1 MHNWSLGNVLHVI
14 DAIVW
19 EQSTFLQ
26 SFTVH
31 RAAQG
36 GAAQETQVIPDAAIV
51 RLYTITMK
59 ATLESYTNDTTHI
72 RLTDRARRRMGRVAE
87 TLLQKKKKPSNLRA
101 DEADALLQALPTAL
115 ENLLSKFV
123 PELQKHGYS
132 KPLVDD
138 PTPKIIGAVTKMLSV
153 RNIILKRTTKSACG
167 GRFRGRCAGGRT
179 ERTGYSRRS

>member
-1 MHNWSLGNVLHVI
+1 MCSTSLTQ
-14 DAIVW
+14 IVW

-101 DEADALLQALPTAL
+101 DDSEADALLQALPTAL

-132 KPLVDD
+132 NPLFDD

-153 RNIILKRTTKSACG
+153 RNIILCKLDLFLRKKLISLAKFTWIS
-167 GRFRGRCAGGRT
+167 
-179 ERTGYSRRS
+179 

>member
-1 MHNWSLGNVLHVI
+1 MTESLRKQQVNLRKNLVSLSKFTFFFADILSGRRQSDPRYPIRLLYNAFWAIKSFNVHLQLCPDIMHNWSLGNVLHVI

-19 EQSTFLQ
+19 EQSTFKFLQ

-87 TLLQKKKKPSNLRA
+87 TLLQKNLKKKPSNLRLRA
-101 DEADALLQALPTAL
+101 
-115 ENLLSKFV
+115 
-123 PELQKHGYS
+123 
-132 KPLVDD
+132 
-138 PTPKIIGAVTKMLSV
+138 
-153 RNIILKRTTKSACG
+153 
-167 GRFRGRCAGGRT
+167 